1 MRQRG
6 GRNAVATERAGDEAS
21 GRAEDCLAASPC
33 VSSRQKRQRLER
45 ARTHDAFVEWW
56 KLLEGVVEQQQQ
68 QQQQQQQAAAAGW
81 GHHEARGRGVV

>member
-21 GRAEDCLAASPC
+21 GRAKDCLAASPC
-33 VSSRQKRQRLER
+33 VSSRQKLQRLER
-45 ARTHDAFVEWW
+45 ALAHEAFVEWW

-68 QQQQQQQAAAAGW
+68 EQQQQAAAAGW
-81 GHHEARGRGVV
+81 GHHKARGRGVV

>member
-68 QQQQQQQAAAAGW
+68 QQQAASSGGGMGAS
-81 GHHEARGRGVV
+81 